1 MAWSAPFSGWLL
13 EAGRRLPV
21 QMNDYP
27 RQNPAYRL
35 TTIHRGAH
43 IVRPFFC
50 GFVVAAGASAFP
62 VRRRPDEIAAAL
74 RASQ

>member
-1 MAWSAPFSGWLL
+1 MARPASLSGWLL

-35 TTIHRGAH
+35 TRLYQGTHSN
-43 IVRPFFC
+43 
-50 GFVVAAGASAFP
+50 ASPLSLDFLQP
-62 VRRRPDEIAAAL
+62 YTPPPSINL
-74 RASQ
+74 MYHFKCIF

>member
-1 MAWSAPFSGWLL
+1 MAWPAPFSGWLL

-35 TTIHRGAH
+35 TYQYKSERYPLS
-43 IVRPFFC
+43 IVKVLP
-50 GFVVAAGASAFP
+50 
-62 VRRRPDEIAAAL
+62 L
-74 RASQ
+74 RDLSG